1 MTQET
6 VTATDLPVVAFDF
19 DGTMTFEDS
28 FSAFLKWRAGALG
41 WALGCLRLIPAGFA
55 YLVHRDRGRIK
66 AHAVGVF
73 LRGAPHDTLAADA
86 ERFATEHFDRL
97 LKPDAVAAFRRWAA
111 EPVRLGIVTA
121 SPDLVV
127 RPFADRLGAGFL
139 LGTMLAFDAENRVLG
154 AFSGPNNR
162 GPEKVVRLKELFG
175 PDIRLKAAYGDTGG
189 DKEMLEIADE
199 PHYRVFTG
207 GA

>member
-6 VTATDLPVVAFDF
+6 VTGAELPVVAFDF

-28 FSAFLKWRAGALG
+28 FSAFLKWRAGPLG
-41 WALGCLRLIPAGFA
+41 WWTGAVRLIPAILA

-66 AHAVGVF
+66 ADAVGVY
-73 LRGAPHDTLAADA
+73 LRGVPHDRLVADA
-86 ERFATEHFDRL
+86 ERFATERFATL
-97 LKPDAVAAFRRWAA
+97 MKADAVAAFRRWTA
-111 EPVRLGIVTA
+111 EPVRVGIVTA

-127 RPFADRLGAGFL
+127 QPFADRLGAHFL
-139 LGTMLAFDAENRVLG
+139 LGTMFSFDPENRVLG

-175 PDIRLKAAYGDTGG
+175 HAMRLQAAYGDTDG
-189 DKEMLEIADE
+189 DKEMLEMAE
-199 PHYRVFTG
+199 TPYYRVFTG
-207 GA
+207 DR